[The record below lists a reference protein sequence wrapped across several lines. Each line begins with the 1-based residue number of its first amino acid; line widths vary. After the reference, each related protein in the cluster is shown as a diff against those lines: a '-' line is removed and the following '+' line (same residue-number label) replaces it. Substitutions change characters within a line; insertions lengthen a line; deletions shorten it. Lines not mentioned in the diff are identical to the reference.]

1 MGFPNRRNIAGP
13 RPRRTSR
20 TALLVAVVA
29 AACAPPDEPAALALS
44 LPPAATE
51 LLEPDTV
58 RSRSVAPGVVY
69 RYLWSPRGPWA
80 VHLVQARLRD
90 RCELGFALLR
100 PEARERGGS
109 GRETVTAMARR
120 AGDRVLAA
128 LNADFFTPQGA
139 ALGVEI
145 DRGRVVSSAER
156 PTFAWRAGEP
166 PRVESAE
173 VGPSGID
180 VGWIV
185 ERGRGDGRTVAVGGD
200 PDLLDAGAR
209 VGDLTVSARP
219 SFAAARHPRSAVGY
233 DADAGVLWLAAV
245 DGRQPPHSV
254 GMSLPEL
261 AGLFEALGAEEALN
275 LDGGGSTALVVGGR
289 AVNRPSDPT
298 GERAVVNALAL
309 VRDAAGCRVR

>member
-100 PEARERGGS
+100 PEALFLGGS

-185 ERGRGDGRTVAVGGD
+185 ERGRGAGRTVGWAVGACATVVCGRRVTELVFG
-200 PDLLDAGAR
+200 PLEAGR
-209 VGDLTVSARP
+209 TVGA
-219 SFAAARHPRSAVGY
+219 
-233 DADAGVLWLAAV
+233 
-245 DGRQPPHSV
+245 
-254 GMSLPEL
+254 
-261 AGLFEALGAEEALN
+261 
-275 LDGGGSTALVVGGR
+275 
-289 AVNRPSDPT
+289 
-298 GERAVVNALAL
+298 
-309 VRDAAGCRVR
+309 